1 MGTGTTA
8 PKWDP
13 QQYEQFSDERS
24 RPFTDLLARVELP
37 GAREIA
43 DLGCGTGSLTALLA
57 QRWPA
62 AHVVGVDNSPDMLGQ
77 AQARAMAGRLE
88 FCLGDVRTWE
98 PAAPLDVLVSNATLH
113 WAPGHLG
120 LIDRL
125 AAFLQPGG
133 MLALQVPGNFGE
145 PTHRLLAELKSSDR
159 WQAALGGEEIASP
172 SSHDPGEYLE
182 ALLAA
187 GLAAGAWETTYFQLL
202 QGDDAVLE
210 WMKGT
215 ALRPVLTALSEEEG
229 DEFLR
234 EYGGLLRAA
243 YPPRA
248 HGTVLPYRRVF
259 AVGRRAGAEKARGV
273 IAGLDHVQLAMPPG
287 EEDAARSFYCRVLG
301 LVEVAKP
308 PVLAARGGCWFEG
321 YGAEV
326 HLGVE
331 QDFRPATKAHVGL
344 SVLGLDDM
352 AARILAAGHRVTW
365 DDELAP
371 RRRFYSDDPFGNRI
385 ELLAIA

>member
-1 MGTGTTA
+1 TMGTGTTA

-287 EEDAARSFYCRVLG
+287 EEDARPQLLLQGARPG
-301 LVEVAKP
+301 
-308 PVLAARGGCWFEG
+308 RGGK
-321 YGAEV
+321 
-326 HLGVE
+326 
-331 QDFRPATKAHVGL
+331 ATRAGSAGRLLVRGL
-344 SVLGLDDM
+344 RGRS
-352 AARILAAGHRVTW
+352 
-365 DDELAP
+365 AP
-371 RRRFYSDDPFGNRI
+371 RRGAGLPTRHQGSRRTVGPGTRRHGRQNPRRRPPSDLGR
-385 ELLAIA
+385 